1 MPYEYKRI
9 SGLTEKTQ
17 LGGDDAFAV
26 DNADNVASQK
36 VTWGTL
42 RTQLKTYFNL
52 GNLASGHYIQGN
64 SFAGD
69 LALLD
74 GEAFDQQS
82 LIDTVLADLAPVQVG
97 ITATRAYTE
106 GSYLIYN
113 NQFYMVIQNIAA
125 GSTMLVGTNIMQL
138 TVGSSLITTALAI
151 AAAYDASE
159 NYDVGD
165 VVTHLG
171 GLYVC
176 ITPTSGAWNSSRWT
190 AVTVADLI
198 LSVVDDL
205 TDDIT
210 DILSYLAPEYSSSSR
225 YWVGNCCIHDGV
237 LYKCTTAISSSGE
250 DWNPAHWTTTD
261 IASLIGPL
269 GRLST
274 TAQSDLISAINEVDG
289 HADTNATAIGKIISD
304 ITDAYSTTKTYKLG
318 QLCIYNNT
326 LYRCT
331 TAITTAESWNSS
343 HWTATT
349 IAEEIENRCLFFTGV
364 TVSATTGT
372 ILSKSDSRITAD
384 HVLTSIVFAN
394 SSAITSNATWT
405 TSAGSLVITGTCSL
419 ATTADIILVK
429 KNN

>member
-74 GEAFDQQS
+74 TEAFDQHL

-138 TVGSSLITTALAI
+138 TVGSALITTALAI

-237 LYKCTTAISSSGE
+237 LYKCTTPISSSGE
-250 DWNPAHWTTTD
+250 EWNPEHWTTTD

-289 HADTNATAIGKIISD
+289 HADLNAACIG
-304 ITDAYSTTKTYKLG
+304 TLAYLT
-318 QLCIYNNT
+318 
-326 LYRCT
+326 T
-331 TAITTAESWNSS
+331 TAQSNLVAAINEVDAHADAN
-343 HWTATT
+343 A
-349 IAEEIENRCLFFTGV
+349 AAIENIGFHSLKVVTLAGITSLPKTFTAQG
-364 TVSATTGT
+364 
-372 ILSKSDSRITAD
+372 ITAD
-384 HVLTSIVFAN
+384 HKLIQEGSAYVSPRSSMADGWTLTTGN
-394 SSAITSNATWT
+394 GTITVSGTFSGSTSTTIIATMGIPDST
-405 TSAGSLVITGTCSL
+405 VTGV
-419 ATTADIILVK
+419 AQ
-429 KNN
+429 